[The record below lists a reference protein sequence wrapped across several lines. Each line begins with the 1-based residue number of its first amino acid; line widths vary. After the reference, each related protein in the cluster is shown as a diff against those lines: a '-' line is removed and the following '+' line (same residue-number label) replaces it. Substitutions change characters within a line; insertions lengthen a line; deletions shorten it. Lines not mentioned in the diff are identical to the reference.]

1 MLILLVFIPF
11 LHMVILSTMLSLNQ
25 IRLIYTEI
33 PYRLNLA
40 YRDNIILV
48 AFYRNIFIL
57 YDKRMFYVRQMIQ
70 IYTYF
75 FGQLEVLSEE

>member
-1 MLILLVFIPF
+1 
-11 LHMVILSTMLSLNQ
+11 MLSLNQ

-33 PYRLNLA
+33 PNRLNLA

-57 YDKRMFYVRQMIQ
+57 HDKRMFYVRQMIQ

>member
-1 MLILLVFIPF
+1 MLIFLVFIPF

-48 AFYRNIFIL
+48 AFYSNIFIL